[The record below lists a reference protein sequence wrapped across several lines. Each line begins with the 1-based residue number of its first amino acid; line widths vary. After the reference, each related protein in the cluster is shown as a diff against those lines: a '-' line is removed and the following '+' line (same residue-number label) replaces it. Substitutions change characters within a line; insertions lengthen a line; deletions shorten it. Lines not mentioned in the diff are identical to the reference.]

1 MNENK
6 QFENDLVE
14 KSKKYL
20 KGFILRW
27 KNIKLN
33 NYVSKLQK
41 LLQLKQYTD
50 PEKRIILVKEMKLI
64 QEDIYKK
71 KYQLIF
77 EYLFG
82 LE

>member
-1 MNENK
+1 MNEIK

-14 KSKKYL
+14 KSKKDL
-20 KGFILRW
+20 EGFILRW

-50 PEKRIILVKEMKLI
+50 PEERIILVKEMKLI

>member
-1 MNENK
+1 MNEIK

-14 KSKKYL
+14 KSKKDL
-20 KGFILRW
+20 KGFILIW

-41 LLQLKQYTD
+41 LLQSKEYTD
-50 PEKRIILVKEMKLI
+50 PEERIILVKEMKQI

-77 EYLFG
+77 ENLLG

>member
-41 LLQLKQYTD
+41 LLQSKEYTD
-50 PEKRIILVKEMKLI
+50 PEERIVLVKEMKQI